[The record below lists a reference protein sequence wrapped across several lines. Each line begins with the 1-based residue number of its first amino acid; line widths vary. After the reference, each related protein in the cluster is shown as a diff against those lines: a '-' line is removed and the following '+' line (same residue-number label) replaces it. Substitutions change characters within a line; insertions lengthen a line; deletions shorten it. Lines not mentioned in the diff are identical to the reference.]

1 MKRCS
6 GRKSNVISIS
16 NSAINQKLKQ
26 LRKFQ
31 QLFNTETDDADSNI
45 FHTRY
50 KNTYDI
56 IQLCSR
62 KIKKLWLPNESVTNA
77 PLESH
82 KSFSRL
88 LRKLVSVRRVQRAY
102 GAQVCKKYMSIFKLR
117 MQQSNC
123 QLEQM
128 FQKQSSENS
137 FANNTH
143 YSFARKHQNFVKTQ
157 IEFTIPSINDL
168 QKIIYNTVQIGV
180 YTKVEEIFIDI
191 TTAINDT
198 IHKRQTT
205 TLIENDEEFQG
216 KNIERVWSMKNGKQ

>member
-1 MKRCS
+1 MGDFNGSKKFTQS
-6 GRKSNVISIS
+6 MRK
-16 NSAINQKLKQ
+16 
-26 LRKFQ
+26 
-31 QLFNTETDDADSNI
+31 T
-45 FHTRY
+45 
-50 KNTYDI
+50 
-56 IQLCSR
+56 
-62 KIKKLWLPNESVTNA
+62 
-77 PLESH
+77 
-82 KSFSRL
+82 
-88 LRKLVSVRRVQRAY
+88 
-102 GAQVCKKYMSIFKLR
+102 
-117 MQQSNC
+117 QQSNC

-143 YSFARKHQNFVKTQ
+143 YSFARAHQNFVKTQ

-168 QKIIYNTVQIGV
+168 QKIIENGHHNAINMLDKTNELPSRIYNKVKIGV

-216 KNIERVWSMKNGKQ
+216 KNIERVWSVKNGKQ